1 MGARQTLIFGQV
13 GQTCRHSRTPCMTYG
28 RSAAVSACVNVG
40 YMAACRYIV
49 NYPDGGSAPFS
60 TCRWTYL
67 LPFTD
72 TRFVPQDE
80 ASNPRIDR
88 ALWVLACLFSAHEP
102 CSRKLITANAAP

>member
-1 MGARQTLIFGQV
+1 MVILNGLDFTDTGACSGRDHASFIG
-13 GQTCRHSRTPCMTYG
+13 GDCRMNDADQGC
-28 RSAAVSACVNVG
+28 
-40 YMAACRYIV
+40 I
-49 NYPDGGSAPFS
+49 GGSATFT
-60 TCRWTYL
+60 TCRWAYL